1 MSASHFGLSLPVQ
14 VEQLSYEVNEEHLFG
29 RGSHQQCEVD
39 YSEILTEREWLKVV
53 EDGTLE
59 EVEEHV
65 EEEKEEAGPPPRPR
79 LIMERTP
86 LQLR

>member
-1 MSASHFGLSLPVQ
+1 MSASHLGLSLPVQ
-14 VEQLSYEVNEEHLFG
+14 VEQLSYEVNKEHLFG
-29 RGSHQQCEVD
+29 RGSHQLREVD
-39 YSEILTEREWLKVV
+39 YFETLMEREWLKAV

-59 EVEEHV
+59 EVEEHE
-65 EEEKEEAGPPPRPR
+65 EEEKEEAGPPPQPR